1 MRPHPEA
8 AIGAQTAC
16 LSVPQHHRVVRRKFF
31 LTPFSTY
38 CPEYTTMA
46 NRHTSPYRTPL
57 YPGLSPLSPLGIRAT
72 TGIQLLL
79 DGFEGT
85 DSAQPFGSNTMIF
98 TTPLAFSGRLRY
110 RRSGH
115 TWTCHA
121 CSTPAAGL
129 RDVILLTAAHIHL
142 NRMKASPVMVYLPL
156 STAETAC
163 IFRPE
168 QWPALRHA
176 CSA

>member
-1 MRPHPEA
+1 MHPHLNT

-16 LSVPQHHRVVRRKFF
+16 MSVPQHHRVSGRKFF

-38 CPEYTTMA
+38 CPEYTTWPH
-46 NRHTSPYRTPL
+46 RHTFPYKTPL
-57 YPGLSPLSPLGIRAT
+57 CPGLLPHLQLGIRAA

-79 DGFEGT
+79 DGFEERN
-85 DSAQPFGSNTMIF
+85 SAQPFGSNTMMF
-98 TTPLAFSGRLRY
+98 TTPLASARRLRY

-121 CSTPAAGL
+121 CSLRAAGL
-129 RDVILLTAAHIHL
+129 CDVIRRTAAHIHL
-142 NRMKASPVMVYLPL
+142 TGSKASPVMVYLPL
-156 STAETAC
+156 STAETAASL
-163 IFRPE
+163 RPE